1 MGCRADYAIMVCMNG
16 FASRL
21 MRFLGSPR
29 FFWGVVI
36 FLVLEGVWIALSAGY
51 PMAFDEEFHLG
62 VIKLYAEG
70 WLPFLPPDAGSGGE
84 FGAIT
89 RDPSFL
95 FHWLM
100 SFPYRFIALF
110 TDSQMVTVIILRL
123 LNVGI
128 FTAGVLLFCRFMRRV
143 GTSAAFSHTA
153 LALVALIPVV
163 PLLAGQINYDNLMMV
178 FVAWACLLVL
188 GLYNGF
194 RQREFDVRLA
204 ALLLAVCL
212 FGSLVKYAFLPIA
225 VVAVLFLG
233 ISAWR
238 SFRKSG
244 VLRKAVYRSYKTL
257 GTGFKAGMAVLLLVG
272 GILAF
277 ERYGG
282 NVIKYGSPLPGCD
295 RVMTVEQC
303 MNFGPWGRDYK
314 YAQTKG
320 DVNANPIHYLMTWLK
335 GMHKRLFFMI
345 NGRHHHVYQNY
356 PPPPIIA
363 NTATTLAIGGFI
375 ALLWYG
381 RRVMRGNPVLA
392 FVVIM
397 VVAYSAA
404 LWSKTYSD
412 YLATGIPV
420 AINGRYLIPILLPL
434 AAAVGA
440 ALHLTFRRIPSVKPF
455 LATAAILLFLQA
467 GGVFSFIIRS
477 DTNWYWDV
485 SWIDAANN
493 AVRHV
498 VDPLMVEGGTKYK

>member
-1 MGCRADYAIMVCMNG
+1 MRRLGSKLTAIL
-16 FASRL
+16 ASRWFY
-21 MRFLGSPR
+21 RGVII
-29 FFWGVVI
+29 FFVI
-36 FLVLEGVWIALSAGY
+36 EALWIALSAGY
-51 PMAFDEEFHLG
+51 PMAFDEEFHFG
-62 VIKLYAEG
+62 VIKLYAEN
-70 WLPFLPPDAGSGGE
+70 WLPFLPPDAGSSGE

-89 RDPSFL
+89 RDSSFL

-100 SFPYRFIALF
+100 SFPYRLITLF
-110 TDSQMVTVIILRL
+110 TDSHVATVIILRI
-123 LNVGI
+123 LNVGM
-128 FTAGVLLFCRFMRRV
+128 FTAGLVLFYRFMRRV
-143 GTSAAFSHTA
+143 GTSAAFSNTA

-163 PLLAGQINYDNLMMV
+163 PLFAGQINYDNLMML
-178 FVAWACLLVL
+178 FVAWTCLLVL
-188 GLYNGF
+188 ELYNGF
-194 RQREFDVRLA
+194 RRREFDVRLA
-204 ALLLAVCL
+204 ALLLAVCV

-225 VVAVLFLG
+225 VVVVLFVG
-233 ISAWR
+233 VSAWR
-238 SFRKSG
+238 SFRTSDAW
-244 VLRKAVYRSYKTL
+244 RKALQRSYKTL
-257 GTGFKAGMAVLLLVG
+257 STGFKVGITALLLIG

-282 NVIKYGSPLPGCD
+282 NTLKYGSPLSGCD

-303 MNFGPWGRDYK
+303 MNFGPWGRDYQ

-320 DVNANPIHYLMTWLK
+320 NVNANPLRYTQTWLK

-345 NGRHHHVYQNY
+345 NGKHHHVYQNY

-381 RRVMRGNPVLA
+381 RRVMRENPVLA

-397 VVAYSAA
+397 SVAYSAA
-404 LWSKTYSD
+404 LWAKTYSD

-440 ALHLTFRRIPSVKPF
+440 ALHLAFRRIPSVKPF

-477 DTNWYWDV
+477 DTTWYWDNAWV
-485 SWIDAANN
+485 DAANN
-493 AVRHV
+493 AVRRV
-498 VDPLMVEGGTKYK
+498 VDPLMIEGGTTYK